1 MNRTEWKTPLNLAIT
16 FHVLIVLGGYY
27 LPPFFDFKPKH
38 PEIYIVDLVNFVE
51 PSPAPEIE
59 QQVQPPIVTPEKID
73 PKKARKEAPIAQVE
87 PRQEVAP
94 PIKAISLKPRKKKI
108 KKKIP
113 LKKVVDTK
121 KQDRI
126 KKQRLAEALQA
137 HKIAEEEA
145 LIAQQEAEL
154 ERKLMEA
161 NLADAKRVVQQNNSR
176 KKNNRNS
183 SNKKSS
189 SSSNMSGVEKQ
200 FFNSI
205 VGHIHGYWQ
214 LPGYKL
220 WDKDLST
227 TIAVTISANGKIK
240 NMFIENSSGD
250 KIFDQFVLKALRA
263 ADPLPNIPPALK
275 KQYFDIGLVFKPGGI
290 Q

>member
-1 MNRTEWKTPLNLAIT
+1 MNKTEWKTPLNLAIT

-27 LPPFFDFKPKH
+27 IPHLLNFKPKH
-38 PEIYIVDLVNFVE
+38 PEIYTVDLVNFVE
-51 PSPAPEIE
+51 PSSTPDVNH
-59 QQVQPPIVTPEKID
+59 QVQQPVATQKKIAPEKI
-73 PKKARKEAPIAQVE
+73 RQEAPIAQIE
-87 PRQEVAP
+87 PTPEKVAP
-94 PIKAISLKPRKKKI
+94 VEAISLKPRKKKI
-108 KKKIP
+108 KKKVDV
-113 LKKVVDTK
+113 KKAADTK
-121 KQDRI
+121 KQDRL
-126 KKQRLAEALQA
+126 KKQRVAEALQA
-137 HKIAEEEA
+137 QKVAEEEA

-176 KKNNRNS
+176 KTNNRNS
-183 SNKKSS
+183 SSKRGG

-205 VGHIHGYWQ
+205 IGHIHGYWQ
-214 LPGYKL
+214 LPEYKS
-220 WDKDLST
+220 WNKDLST

-250 KIFDQFVLKALRA
+250 KIFDQFVLTALRA
-263 ADPLPNIPPALK
+263 SDPLPNIPPALK

>member
-1 MNRTEWKTPLNLAIT
+1 MNKTEWKTPLNLAIA
-16 FHVLIVLGGYY
+16 FHVLVVIGGYY
-27 LPPFFDFKPKH
+27 LPHLLNFKPKH
-38 PEIYIVDLVNFVE
+38 PEIYTVDLVNFVE
-51 PSPAPEIE
+51 PSPSPAIN
-59 QQVQPPIVTPEKID
+59 QQIQKPVVTPKKIA
-73 PKKARKEAPIAQVE
+73 PKKARKEAPIAQIE
-87 PRQEVAP
+87 PIPEKATPV
-94 PIKAISLKPRKKKI
+94 KAISLKPRKKKI
-108 KKKIP
+108 KKKVP
-113 LKKVVDTK
+113 VKKAVDTK
-121 KQDRI
+121 RQNRI
-126 KKQRLAEALQA
+126 KKQKIAEAIQA
-137 HKIAEEEA
+137 HKFAEEEA

-161 NLADAKRVVQQNNSR
+161 NLADAKNVAQQNNSR
-176 KKNNRNS
+176 KTNNRNS
-183 SNKKSS
+183 SNKSGSS
-189 SSSNMSGVEKQ
+189 SANMSGVEKQ

-214 LPGYKL
+214 LPEYKS
-220 WDKDLST
+220 WNKDLST

-250 KIFDQFVLKALRA
+250 KIFDQFVLKALRS